1 MLTALEFDPDDRL
14 QPTLLHKQVF
24 HPALPGL
31 AFVGHYRG
39 PYFPVMEL
47 QSRWIA
53 GILAGEIALPSEQAM
68 HEGIEDERRIRTA
81 RPRPQFPHGDF
92 VGLADGL
99 AREVGVLPPMSPDH
113 PLHAYIARGP
123 VIAAHYRLVG
133 PHARP
138 DLAAETIRATPS
150 PLIETARH
158 RISEGHRTT
167 MRGSPAERVMAM
179 LRGQLVDRADGG
191 PGWSFRWDRML
202 HRNAGSAFDAC

>member
-1 MLTALEFDPDDRL
+1 MF
-14 QPTLLHKQVF
+14 
-24 HPALPGL
+24 G
-31 AFVGHYRG
+31 G

-68 HEGIEDERRIRTA
+68 QEGIEDERRIRTA

-150 PLIETARH
+150 PLIETALTASPRVT
-158 RISEGHRTT
+158 EQQV
-167 MRGSPAERVMAM
+167 RGSPAERVMAM
-179 LRGQLVDRADGG
+179 LPGALGDRADGG

-202 HRNAGSAFDAC
+202 HRNAGSTFDAC